1 MFVLLMSF
9 LACGPKHASAGPQ
22 AMGLSPSTNVHLR
35 NSFDT
40 DPSPYL
46 GRFVKDAAQGAF
58 DESSTMA
65 LACSEF
71 VSFRRIDGGGVRY
84 NELLEIS
91 SSASARLGLPLIANA
106 AGTAS
111 NASIVRVSYELTGKM
126 IGEIKDP
133 AGFADCCKTS
143 PDQCTS
149 RYIGEFI
156 EGRGAIYHQ
165 AEKKAAAQAGATDPS
180 SGAGGDMAFSHGT
193 AWERGVEFPN
203 PVFFAFKISE
213 TPYSHR
219 APSACN
225 DFMTTLPPSD
235 DDGVYILGST
245 PKPAK
250 DEATARRR
258 AMNDATI
265 SAYQA
270 FGIAP
275 DFDSPVSAEVQAK
288 EWCID
293 AQGDRYSAKV
303 LAYAKRPASPPPVIA
318 APTSPGGAAA
328 PATHTDPAPV
338 AAPPSTSILDVPAP
352 VAEPAPVIAP
362 PSPSPSPSVTAA
374 PAPVAAP
381 ASAQPRAD
389 AGPIGAETLAQLRSS
404 ISGAFFSD
412 DKLALVRTV
421 AARNTFTVAQVSS
434 LMTSFAFDKD
444 RVSAITI
451 LRPSITDP
459 QNGFVLSN
467 SVTFSKDKKAV
478 MALFE

>member
-1 MFVLLMSF
+1 MFAIVLSLI
-9 LACGPKHASAGPQ
+9 ACGPKHTGTTPQ
-22 AMGLSPSTNVHLR
+22 AMSLAPSTNVHLR

-40 DPSPYL
+40 DPSPYV
-46 GRFVKDAAQGAF
+46 GRFVKDSAQGAF
-58 DESSTMA
+58 DESSTMS

-71 VSFRRIDGGGVRY
+71 VSYRRIDGGGVRY

-91 SSASARLGLPLIANA
+91 SSASARLGIPLIANA
-106 AGTAS
+106 AGTTS
-111 NASIVRVSYELTGKM
+111 NNGVVRVSYELTGKM

-165 AEKKAAAQAGATDPS
+165 AEKTAAAQASATNLS
-180 SGAGGDMAFSHGT
+180 SGTGGDVAFSHGT

-225 DFMTTLPPSD
+225 QFMSTLPPSD

-270 FGIAP
+270 FGITP
-275 DFDSPVSAEVQAK
+275 DFDSPVSAEIQAK

-303 LAYAKRPASPPPVIA
+303 LAYAKRPASPPPVT
-318 APTSPGGAAA
+318 APQSTSVPAA
-328 PATHTDPAPV
+328 PATV
-338 AAPPSTSILDVPAP
+338 
-352 VAEPAPVIAP
+352 
-362 PSPSPSPSVTAA
+362 A

-381 ASAQPRAD
+381 QSASVPAAPATVAAPAPAPPRVN
-389 AGPIGAETLAQLRSS
+389 AGPIEAATLAQLRSS
-404 ISGAFFSD
+404 ISAALFSD

-421 AARNTFTVAQVSS
+421 ATRNTFTVAQVTS
-434 LMTSFAFDKD
+434 LMTSFAFDND
-444 RVSAITI
+444 RVAAITI
-451 LRPSITDP
+451 LHPRITDP
-459 QNGFVLSN
+459 QNGFILAN

-478 MALFE
+478 LALFE

>member
-1 MFVLLMSF
+1 MFALLMSF
-9 LACGPKHASAGPQ
+9 LACGPKHAGAGPQ
-22 AMGLSPSTNVHLR
+22 AMGLAPSTNVHLR

-40 DPSPYL
+40 DPSLYL
-46 GRFVKDAAQGAF
+46 GRFVKDSAQGAF
-58 DESSTMA
+58 DESSTMS

-106 AGTAS
+106 AGTTS
-111 NASIVRVSYELTGKM
+111 NDGIVRVSYELTGKM

-165 AEKKAAAQAGATDPS
+165 AEKKAAAQAGATDLS
-180 SGAGGDMAFSHGT
+180 SGAGGDVAFSHGT

-219 APSACN
+219 SPSACN
-225 DFMTTLPPSD
+225 EFMTTLPPSD

-245 PKPAK
+245 PKAAK

-275 DFDSPVSAEVQAK
+275 DFDSPVSAEIQAK

-303 LAYAKRPASPPPVIA
+303 LAYAKRPANPPPVVV
-318 APTSPGGAAA
+318 APPNTDVAAA
-328 PATHTDPAPV
+328 TTTNTGPAPV
-338 AAPPSTSILDVPAP
+338 AAPPSTSILAATTP
-352 VAEPAPVIAP
+352 VAGPTPVITP
-362 PSPSPSPSVTAA
+362 PNPSPSVTAA
-374 PAPVAAP
+374 PVTVAGPAAAP
-381 ASAQPRAD
+381 PKAD
-389 AGPIGAETLAQLRSS
+389 AGPIEAETLAQLRSS
-404 ISGAFFSD
+404 ISAAFFSD

-434 LMTSFAFDKD
+434 LMTSFAFDND
-444 RVSAITI
+444 RVAAITI

-467 SVTFSKDKKAV
+467 NVTFSKDKKAV

>member
-9 LACGPKHASAGPQ
+9 LACGPKHAGAGPQ

-46 GRFVKDAAQGAF
+46 GRFVKDSAQGAF

-270 FGIAP
+270 FGITP

-328 PATHTDPAPV
+328 PVTHTDPAPV
-338 AAPPSTSILDVPAP
+338 AAPPSTSILTVPAP

-362 PSPSPSPSVTAA
+362 PSPGPSVTAA